1 MSVCLSVCVCAL
13 SSVRHFPPYTRKVL
27 MTMCGG
33 LLDLLA
39 ALGYVS
45 QGVNPV
51 NMRQQADR

>member
-1 MSVCLSVCVCAL
+1 MCVCAL
-13 SSVRHFPPYTRKVL
+13 SSVRHVPPYARKGPNDYA
-27 MTMCGG
+27 CR

>member
-1 MSVCLSVCVCAL
+1 
-13 SSVRHFPPYTRKVL
+13 
-27 MTMCGG
+27 MTMRGG

-45 QGVNPV
+45 QGVNSV